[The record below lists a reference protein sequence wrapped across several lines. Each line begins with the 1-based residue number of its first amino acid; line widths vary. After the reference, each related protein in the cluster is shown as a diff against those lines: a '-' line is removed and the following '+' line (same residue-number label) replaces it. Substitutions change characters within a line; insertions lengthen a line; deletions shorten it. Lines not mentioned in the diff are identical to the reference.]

1 MPLITIPEG
10 PTIGTPDRDRRV
22 LPAYSLQTEVSRFGT
37 VIGELARSATLLIQ
51 LRQAYLLSPEIRPS
65 IDKSYSGEAL
75 SMAIGPGEGNKVRV
89 ISPVERFVYDK
100 SKNTWQAEGTERRQR
115 VLPSGD
121 QWQAPDGDAFWDE
134 DGLPLKTESDRST
147 AIRAWEAALGNAGI
161 DTKLAPAL
169 ASYFWRRDKYNDF
182 AAVDRYSYPGGG
194 PWGLSAG
201 WTPGD
206 GGGHFGSG
214 IGIFVFAVYFAEE
227 LGETGSR
234 AESGTDGTGGIGED
248 AIFFFPKIITL
259 LRKFSFSI
267 SKI

>member
-10 PTIGTPDRDRRV
+10 PAIGTLDRRV
-22 LPAYSLQTEVSRFGT
+22 LPAYSLPIEVIRHGKT
-37 VIGELARSATLLIQ
+37 IGELAPSAPLLIQ
-51 LRQAYLLSPEIRPS
+51 LRHAYFVSPGIRLN
-65 IDKSYSGEAL
+65 IDQPYNGEAL

-89 ISPVERFVYDK
+89 VSPVERFVYDK

-169 ASYFWRRDKYNDF
+169 ASYFWSRNEYKDF
-182 AAVDRYSYPGGG
+182 AAVDRYSYPGDG
-194 PWGLSAG
+194 PWDLHAR
-201 WTPGD
+201 WAPGD
-206 GGGHFGSG
+206 D
-214 IGIFVFAVYFAEE
+214 IGYIGVRAVGVEAERGARGRPIEMTGCVPKLLEFNFSSQHVFCV
-227 LGETGSR
+227 
-234 AESGTDGTGGIGED
+234 
-248 AIFFFPKIITL
+248 
-259 LRKFSFSI
+259 
-267 SKI
+267 